1 MRNLFLACAAFG
13 VASTAVL
20 SPVPVQA
27 QVIVRVP
34 GVAIDTGPS
43 WRQQH
48 DGEWRDRREYRESEQ
63 RQVRWERDHCVRDWS
78 GHAFCR

>member
-48 DGEWRDRREYRESEQ
+48 DGEWRDRREFRKVGTSSSPLGA
-63 RQVRWERDHCVRDWS
+63 RPLRS
-78 GHAFCR
+78 

>member
-20 SPVPVQA
+20 SPLPAQA
-27 QVIVRVP
+27 QVTVRVP
-34 GVAIDTGPS
+34 GVAVNTGPS
-43 WRQQH
+43 WREH
-48 DGEWRDRREYRESEQ
+48 NDGDWRARSEFRGREHSE
-63 RQVRWERDHCVRDWS
+63 VRWQREHCVRDWS